1 MTYGGRWEQ
10 LKSGAA
16 THLPIGAGHNWMHT
30 AKAGLG
36 MESIASPC
44 YFTYLR
50 KGLNCKLFLYFTQ
63 SEKKTLESRKKISYN
78 TQVYVQIIVHC
89 TKGQ

>member
-30 AKAGLG
+30 AKVGLG
-36 MESIASPC
+36 MENFASPC
-44 YFTYLR
+44 FFICLYSLV
-50 KGLNCKLFLYFTQ
+50 NCKLFLYFAQ
-63 SEKKTLESRKKISYN
+63 SAKKTLETGKKISYN
-78 TQVYVQIIVHC
+78 TPVYAQ
-89 TKGQ
+89 

>member
-16 THLPIGAGHNWMHT
+16 THLPFRAGHNRMHT

-36 MESIASPC
+36 MENGGFPC
-44 YFTYLR
+44 
-50 KGLNCKLFLYFTQ
+50 LFYEVFVIFEITA
-63 SEKKTLESRKKISYN
+63 KKILATGDKIGYN
-78 TQVYVQIIVHC
+78 TQVYAQ
-89 TKGQ
+89 T